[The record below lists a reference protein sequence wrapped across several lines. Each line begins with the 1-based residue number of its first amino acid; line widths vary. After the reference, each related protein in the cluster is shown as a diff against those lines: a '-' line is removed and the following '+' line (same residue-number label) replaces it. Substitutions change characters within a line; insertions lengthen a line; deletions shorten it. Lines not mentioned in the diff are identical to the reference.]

1 MHFIKEIIS
10 SRANE
15 TVKMFSSLQNKKGR
29 EENRLFIAEGVKL
42 TDEAISCGLPVAY
55 CIISEKR
62 SSELIPKYREALS
75 NLKFCDTT
83 VMTVTDSVFEKIS
96 TEKAPQGVISV
107 IKYLDFFDNMDIIYK
122 EDFFKQPYEKAV
134 ILSSVRDPSN
144 LGAIVRSAAAF
155 GVRRLILSEDCADIY
170 NPKTVRSAMGS
181 LFRINISFCS
191 DLVGFISR
199 CRSFGRRV
207 LSAELNPEALRLGK
221 GVLNQ
226 HDLVVIGNEG
236 HGVSPEVSR
245 VCDGA
250 VYIPITSNA
259 ESLNAS
265 VAAAILMWEQFN

>member
-107 IKYLDFFDNMDIIYK
+107 IKYLDFFDNMDIIII
-122 EDFFKQPYEKAV
+122 F
-134 ILSSVRDPSN
+134 
-144 LGAIVRSAAAF
+144 
-155 GVRRLILSEDCADIY
+155 
-170 NPKTVRSAMGS
+170 
-181 LFRINISFCS
+181 
-191 DLVGFISR
+191 
-199 CRSFGRRV
+199 
-207 LSAELNPEALRLGK
+207 
-221 GVLNQ
+221 
-226 HDLVVIGNEG
+226 
-236 HGVSPEVSR
+236 
-245 VCDGA
+245 
-250 VYIPITSNA
+250 
-259 ESLNAS
+259 
-265 VAAAILMWEQFN
+265 